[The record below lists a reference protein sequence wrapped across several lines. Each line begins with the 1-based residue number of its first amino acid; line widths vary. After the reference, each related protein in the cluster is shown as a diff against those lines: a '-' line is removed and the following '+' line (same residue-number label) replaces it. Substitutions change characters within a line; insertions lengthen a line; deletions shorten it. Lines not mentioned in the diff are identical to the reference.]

1 MTTTNPELNRR
12 DLLKSATAL
21 TTVGAAALMTRAA
34 LGAEMQHNHHHHSGN
49 PYQDL
54 ISSAQDCITTGNT
67 CLDHCFQVLISG
79 DEGKEMAKC
88 AESVDEMLTMTN
100 TLMELASKQSKH
112 VKAFAALC
120 KQTCEDCA
128 DNCKPHAEKHQ
139 ACQDCMEA
147 CKACAKACGAFA

>member
-1 MTTTNPELNRR
+1 MTTTNSEFSRR
-12 DLLKSATAL
+12 DLLKGATLL
-21 TTVGAAALMTRAA
+21 TTAGAAALASHTAIA
-34 LGAEMQHNHHHHSGN
+34 AEMHHHHHHNDN
-49 PYQDL
+49 PYHDL
-54 ISSAQDCITTGNT
+54 VKSAQDCIAKGNT
-67 CLDHCFQVLISG
+67 CLDHCFQLLISG

-120 KQTCEDCA
+120 KQACEDCA
-128 DNCKPHAEKHQ
+128 ENCKPHADKHQ

-147 CKACAKACGAFA
+147 CKTCAKACGAFA